1 MQAAFLDS
9 DCPERVMNY
18 LLTHRKERRQGRR
31 NSRQCTVTSDGITKA
46 LHTTLHQAHE
56 VQSNSNSFPSSFGS
70 LFFRV
75 ASKKKKNNEKGRRL
89 TTATRSSGL
98 FSSVPAAKPCSS
110 PATPRRDF
118 GAPLRKRPCV
128 VGESTVPVRA
138 VYARHTSKALLL
150 KEKRR
155 HLKGTAVAG
164 PPPASSK
171 APLSSLRAGVKPFN

>member
-1 MQAAFLDS
+1 MASLKHYTPRYIRHTKSKATRTAF
-9 DCPERVMNY
+9 
-18 LLTHRKERRQGRR
+18 
-31 NSRQCTVTSDGITKA
+31 
-46 LHTTLHQAHE
+46 QAH
-56 VQSNSNSFPSSFGS
+56 SAP

-75 ASKKKKNNEKGRRL
+75 ASKKKNSEKGRRL

-98 FSSVPAAKPCSS
+98 FSSVPAAKPCSP

-171 APLSSLRAGVKPFN
+171 VPLSSLRAGVKPFN